1 MNTTSNNKGPVAM
14 ITISKSKDQKT
25 AIIVRFYY
33 VEEVEL
39 LSKSGQLIWISDK

>member
-1 MNTTSNNKGPVAM
+1 MKTV
-14 ITISKSKDQKT
+14 SKSKDQKT

-39 LSKSGQLIWISDK
+39 LSKSVN